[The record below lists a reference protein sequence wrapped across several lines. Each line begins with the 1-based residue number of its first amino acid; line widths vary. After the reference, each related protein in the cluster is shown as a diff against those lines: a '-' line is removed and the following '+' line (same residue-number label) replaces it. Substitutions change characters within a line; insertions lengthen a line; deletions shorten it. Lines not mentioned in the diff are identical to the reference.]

1 MLAETRRWTTRDL
14 KTEDDCDSERGK
26 HRVMEND
33 GKGRI
38 SIDRKENVQGFILVL
53 DKKLSKLF
61 IAPKVRQELHET
73 AFVAFCHKRATRIAV
88 PS

>member
-1 MLAETRRWTTRDL
+1 MLAKPRRLTIRDL
-14 KTEDDCDSERGK
+14 KTEDDCDSEKGK

-73 AFVAFCHKRATRIAV
+73 ALWLFAAKGQRE
-88 PS
+88 